1 MTGRLTG
8 RTAIVTGASRGLG
21 RSIALAIA
29 AEGAAV
35 AVVARTE
42 QVWDDRLPGTIGDT
56 VAAIEAAGGTAVPI
70 RADLLDREDIPRL
83 VDEARA
89 ALGPITVL
97 VNNAAFTAPG
107 RPPRP
112 EAPERPNPKRL
123 QPQGA
128 VKPTWPGFVGTPSSA
143 FRRHFEIAVFAGY
156 ELMQLVAPD
165 MIEAGHGAI
174 VNISSVASRLPG
186 DGPYGDTTGGVLPG
200 YGGSKAALEHLTA
213 CAAYD
218 LAPHHIAVNALSPSQ
233 PMVTPGLS
241 YYIKEFADNVGSS
254 EAFAEAVVRLALV
267 DPAVVTGR
275 TMGHLEVLDGSFA
288 GFDVSSATV
297 RGADRVRRTGSR

>member
-1 MTGRLTG
+1 MTRRLHG
-8 RTAIVTGASRGLG
+8 QTAIVTGASRGLG
-21 RSIALAIA
+21 RSIAVALA

-42 QVWDDRLPGTIGDT
+42 RVWDERLPGTIGET
-56 VAAIEAAGGTAVPI
+56 VAAIEAADGIAVPI

-89 ALGPITVL
+89 ALGPITLL

-112 EAPERPNPKRL
+112 ETAVHPKT
-123 QPQGA
+123 P
-128 VKPTWPGFVGTPSSA
+128 KPHAAGKTGWPGFVGTPVAA

-165 MIEAGHGAI
+165 MIEGGHGAI

-186 DGPYGDTTGGVLPG
+186 EGPFGNTGGGVLPG
-200 YGGSKAALEHLTA
+200 YGGSKAALEHLTS

-218 LAPHHIAVNALSPSQ
+218 LAAHHISVNALTPSQ
-233 PMVTPGLS
+233 PMITPGLS
-241 YYIKEFADNVGSS
+241 YYIKEFGDNVGSD

-275 TMGHLEVLDGSFA
+275 TMGHLEVLDGSFK
-288 GFDVSSATV
+288 GFDATAATL
-297 RGADRVRRTGSR
+297 RKA